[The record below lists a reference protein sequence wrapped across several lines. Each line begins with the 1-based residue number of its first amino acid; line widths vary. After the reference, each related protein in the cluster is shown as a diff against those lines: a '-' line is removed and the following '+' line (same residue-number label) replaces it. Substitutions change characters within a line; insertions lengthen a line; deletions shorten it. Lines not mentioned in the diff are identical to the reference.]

1 MKAMLV
7 AALAVGGILSFA
19 TNAALAAAS
28 VTVMGAVVVDPT
40 ASPNVVA
47 VPYVGYIAYS
57 GHEAELPTSS
67 CYWTRMPIYDPSR
80 NVIGWRGRPV
90 AVCPEPRTSADAR

>member
-1 MKAMLV
+1 MKAMLA

-19 TNAALAAAS
+19 TTAALAADFVA
-28 VTVMGAVVVDPT
+28 VRGAVVVDP
-40 ASPNVVA
+40 AANPNVVA
-47 VPYVGYIAYS
+47 VPYPGYIVYS
-57 GHEAELPTSS
+57 GHEAEPPASN

-90 AVCPEPRTSADAR
+90 AVCPERRISADAR